1 MRRAAQSLKRSL
13 CTFTW
18 VKIRDDPKNGPPRA
32 VPHFP
37 LLPPFGVETPLTPTH
52 SFNPTQPPAV
62 ISTLAG
68 TFPLEGTGTFVS
80 HSAVLD
86 AEGDPQHPDAR
97 QCCQWRRHCVDVKHK
112 CALKDMLRCQRHVA
126 RGEALSQQCTAC
138 MECKDNAAAV
148 NKERLIEASLEELP
162 VDDKDRCVPQLE
174 QASAETQESA
184 LRDANIY
191 LVCESVHYECLER
204 RDRLG
209 MCVLSE
215 YEKTLQGNLGRFGQ
229 WCLLC

>member
-1 MRRAAQSLKRSL
+1 MKHRTRSSLRARAEHVTRTEIAAQFAQRDAHVLLARSVWWK
-13 CTFTW
+13 TW
-18 VKIRDDPKNGPPRA
+18 ALDP
-32 VPHFP
+32 
-37 LLPPFGVETPLTPTH
+37 
-52 SFNPTQPPAV
+52 
-62 ISTLAG
+62 
-68 TFPLEGTGTFVS
+68 
-80 HSAVLD
+80 
-86 AEGDPQHPDAR
+86 
-97 QCCQWRRHCVDVKHK
+97 
-112 CALKDMLRCQRHVA
+112 
-126 RGEALSQQCTAC
+126 
-138 MECKDNAAAV
+138 AATV